1 MLTADTTVTW
11 SPEQVLILRPR
22 PYRGRAPP
30 LSYQGIAPGSGV
42 EPEINRVKAGLP
54 TADGALP
61 EWSRLPVPTRIS
73 RLTRAGS
80 QPCATASC
88 PRRDLNA
95 HYQPPRDCASA
106 IGLRGRGASSRCRPG
121 QPVRT
126 KDGRALAQE
135 ASLPGVESTTL
146 LLIQSQGGMPAAH
159 PVLVREEGPE
169 PSRHEGT
176 GI

>member
-11 SPEQVLILRPR
+11 SPEQVPILQPR

-30 LSYQGIAPGSGV
+30 LSYQGSAPGSGV

-106 IGLRGRGASSRCRPG
+106 IGLRGLEPPPGADPGHPPYEGGAAAVRGGEAAG
-121 QPVRT
+121 QGLEPRFATSGAAV
-126 KDGRALAQE
+126 
-135 ASLPGVESTTL
+135 LPL
-146 LLIQSQGGMPAAH
+146 DDPA
-159 PVLVREEGPE
+159 LVREEGLE
-169 PSRHEGT
+169 PSRHEDT
-176 GI
+176 RF